1 MRSAYILAI
10 YVALLSP
17 LARADVV
24 FTNLNTVQG
33 GVGPPIEGSNFT
45 FHESVAEAFTPAAN
59 YTLGGAEAWF
69 FGGGFGGA
77 VDFAI
82 YSNAGNVPGTL
93 LARLGTASI
102 PVNADML
109 FSESTPSNTLELF
122 ANVSYWLV
130 LSPATP
136 GTDVL
141 WLNRATSSPLFAFTT
156 DVTGTSGWRAQ
167 GSNTA
172 QFQIDG
178 TPVSSVPEPS
188 SGLLFLMAF
197 AAAAVWVKRIQLRAG
212 FRGERAGEV

>member
-1 MRSAYILAI
+1 M
-10 YVALLSP
+10 
-17 LARADVV
+17 

-33 GVGPPIEGSNFT
+33 GVGPTIRGSNFT
-45 FHESVAEAFTPAAN
+45 FQESVAEAFAPAAN
-59 YTLGGAEAWF
+59 YILTGAEAWF

-102 PVNADML
+102 PANADML

-136 GTDVL
+136 STDVL

-156 DVTGTSGWRAQ
+156 DVTGTSGWSAQ

-178 TPVSSVPEPS
+178 TPVSSVPGHRVDCSWPIAEPNRCKDPLFIRFCLRVGS
-188 SGLLFLMAF
+188 FKLATRSDRHILLDSTAC
-197 AAAAVWVKRIQLRAG
+197 
-212 FRGERAGEV
+212 